1 MKKALRWSAFLLNLK
16 VKQLMEYNIVQS
28 ENYQKMTIKG
38 KPEVFAIVIL
48 GVFGSA
54 FISPLFSF
62 PFIAY
67 SSLYSLGTRTL
78 ICEHNQSKKVI
89 CKQSSE
95 HLLGYAKP
103 EETTWQNVTKA
114 NFHLVPR
121 KKGSDEQWITLTTKD
136 KEIPIFSD
144 GSSYLNLNMETE
156 ELTSWVARFNQFV
169 NSSEGK
175 IELTYPVSQ
184 QWMAAVF
191 LPCLIIL
198 FPIIGLFLTYLI
210 LQWHCLTF
218 DHDEQSLVWDVQTI
232 FGRKSHQFLLMDI
245 REITLTKVRGSKSG
259 ILYYIKINIAG
270 KKSPIP
276 LVFVSITVAQN
287 IAQNLGRFLRINVQ
301 DLTDRWS

>member
-1 MKKALRWSAFLLNLK
+1 
-16 VKQLMEYNIVQS
+16 MEYNIVQS
-28 ENYQKMTIKG
+28 ENHQKMTIKG
-38 KPEVFAIVIL
+38 KPEVIAIVFASLL
-48 GVFGSA
+48 GYG

-67 SSLYSLGTRTL
+67 SSFYSLGTKTL

-89 CKQSSE
+89 CKQISE

-121 KKGSDEQWITLTTKD
+121 KKGSDEQWITLTTGE

-144 GSSYLNLNMETE
+144 GSHLNLNMTTE

-184 QWMAAVF
+184 QWMLVL

-198 FPIIGLFLTYLI
+198 FPIVGLSLTYLI

-218 DHDEQSLVWDVQTI
+218 DRDEQSLVWDVQTI
-232 FGRKSHQFLLMDI
+232 FGRKSDRFLLMDI
-245 REITLTKVRGSKSG
+245 REVTLTKVRGSKGG
-259 ILYYIKINIAG
+259 ILYYIKIYISG

-276 LVFVSITVAQN
+276 LVFISITIAQN
-287 IAQNLGRFLRINVQ
+287 IAQSLGDFLRINVQ
-301 DLTDRWS
+301 DLTDKWS